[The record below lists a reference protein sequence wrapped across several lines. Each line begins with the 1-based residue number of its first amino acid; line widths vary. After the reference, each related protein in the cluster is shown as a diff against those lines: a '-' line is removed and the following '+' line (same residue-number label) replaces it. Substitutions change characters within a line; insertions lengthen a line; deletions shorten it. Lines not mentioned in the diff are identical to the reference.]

1 MKTLLLI
8 LISTVSYSQAIFRMP
23 MSIRETP
30 FSGEDR
36 FYTED
41 VIWGIKED
49 TICFLFDET
58 IRCYYPLNRVTK
70 ARIRKRS
77 MKQIDNHFSKYSQPG
92 DKYFLLQDFRN
103 EIYIVRI
110 VDSSGILICIINLE
124 YGYPNY
130 TLRFAP

>member
-1 MKTLLLI
+1 
-8 LISTVSYSQAIFRMP
+8 MP

-30 FSGEDR
+30 FSGENR

-41 VIWGIKED
+41 VIWGVKED

-58 IRCYYPLNRVTK
+58 IRCYYPLNNITRT
-70 ARIRKRS
+70 RLSKRS
-77 MKQIDNHFSKYSQPG
+77 KKQINKHFSKYSKSG
-92 DKYFLLQDFRN
+92 DRYFLLQDFRN

-110 VDSSGILICIINLE
+110 VQIDSILIYIINLE